1 MAKRNK
7 LYYPKSHIIT
17 GLYTTGKQWMLE
29 SNIEYIGYYHSYID
43 GTVLTGAVYNEMTSE
58 KLIPYI
64 DVIAN
69 PETVLYD
76 TLKPRYTY
84 TSPITKYPEP
94 TLEDY
99 KNGFFTRYILRR
111 RNYKEFMDMME
122 IDLAQYQ
129 SWQRPKSGIN
139 ETIYDAIQIDWKLTG
154 PLTDANEVFGVQ
166 DTNRRLVLLKE
177 RTFVG
182 LKNFL
187 TDYIEWSVYS
197 PFVDKSIK
205 QLFVK

>member
-1 MAKRNK
+1 
-7 LYYPKSHIIT
+7 
-17 GLYTTGKQWMLE
+17 
-29 SNIEYIGYYHSYID
+29 
-43 GTVLTGAVYNEMTSE
+43 
-58 KLIPYI
+58 
-64 DVIAN
+64 
-69 PETVLYD
+69 
-76 TLKPRYTY
+76 
-84 TSPITKYPEP
+84 
-94 TLEDY
+94 
-99 KNGFFTRYILRR
+99 
-111 RNYKEFMDMME
+111 MME

-154 PLTDANEVFGVQ
+154 PLTDTNEVFGVQ
-166 DTNRRLVLLKE
+166 DTNRRLVFLKD
-177 RTFVG
+177 RNFLG